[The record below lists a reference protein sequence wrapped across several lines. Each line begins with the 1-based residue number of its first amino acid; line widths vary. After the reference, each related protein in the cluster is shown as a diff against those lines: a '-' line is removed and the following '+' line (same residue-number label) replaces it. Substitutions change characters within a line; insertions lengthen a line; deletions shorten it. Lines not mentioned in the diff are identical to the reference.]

1 MTTTFKYAYGR
12 DDVRALLFGI
22 SAEALRK
29 LIKAKKF
36 PAPDVNITARTQA
49 WNRSTL
55 MALGYE
61 LPAAEAPVT
70 SPAPPASQPNPS
82 SSAS

>member
-1 MTTTFKYAYGR
+1 MTTFKYAYGR
-12 DDVRALLFGI
+12 SDIMMLLGDI
-22 SAEALRK
+22 TNESLRR

-55 MALGYE
+55 IALGYE
-61 LPAAEAPVT
+61 LPAAETAVAPE
-70 SPAPPASQPNPS
+70 PATTQPNPS
-82 SSAS
+82 SSES

>member
-1 MTTTFKYAYGR
+1 MTTHTFKYAYGR
-12 DDVRALLFGI
+12 DDVRALLFDI

-36 PAPDVNITARTQA
+36 PPPDVNITARTQA

-55 MALGYE
+55 IALGYE
-61 LPAAEAPVT
+61 LPAAETPAA
-70 SPAPPASQPNPS
+70 PAPAATTPNPS
-82 SSAS
+82 SSLS